1 MRYLSDMNIEAR
13 KLHLIALLT
22 RTEDVR
28 LLTRIE
34 RLVGETAT
42 ERYKREF
49 GNGSA
54 DSLIQMVKEGEEDI
68 AAGRTY
74 TSDEV
79 ATYFRNKRK

>member
-1 MRYLSDMNIEAR
+1 MSIEAR
-13 KLHLIALLT
+13 KLHLIELLT
-22 RTEDVR
+22 KTDDLR

-34 RLVGETAT
+34 RLVNESAS

-49 GNGSA
+49 GDGSQDA
-54 DSLIQMVKEGEEDI
+54 LIQMVKEGEADI